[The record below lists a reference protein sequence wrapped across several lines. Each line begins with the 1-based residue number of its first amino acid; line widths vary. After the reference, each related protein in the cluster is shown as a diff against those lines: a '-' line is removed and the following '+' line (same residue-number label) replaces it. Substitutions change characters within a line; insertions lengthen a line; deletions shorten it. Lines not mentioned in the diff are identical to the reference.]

1 MAQFSVYIERE
12 TVSWLDFLQI
22 RRYVT
27 IRVAFP
33 RLCIFERGG
42 VCLQGHLKS
51 FRRNYDWPVAIEF
64 DVA

>member
-33 RLCIFERGG
+33 RLCIFERG
-42 VCLQGHLKS
+42 VCAYKG
-51 FRRNYDWPVAIEF
+51 I
-64 DVA
+64 